1 MPTDATA
8 PFHAP
13 ARYALSLLAAA
24 LLLSSC
30 SGSDDAA
37 GPKPS
42 DPPERS
48 RTSAS
53 SLPAKPSPT
62 PLQAAD
68 GSDVKA
74 CRNADCEILLRG
86 TVEIPVRPS
95 FGVVGFTLSHEEP
108 NTVTFDV
115 QRPEYGNAS
124 GYIAG
129 TGFLSLANGVT
140 VTVEEIDSRGAVLRF
155 EPKAKDRKN
164 DRAAGSEGLSLI
176 NG

>member
-13 ARYALSLLAAA
+13 ARYALSLLAAV

-30 SGSDDAA
+30 SDSDDAA
-37 GPKPS
+37 DAKPS
-42 DPPERS
+42 DRPERS

-53 SLPAKPSPT
+53 PSPKKPSPT
-62 PLQAAD
+62 PLHAAD

-74 CRNADCEILLRG
+74 CWNADCEILLRG
-86 TVEIPVRPS
+86 TAEIPVRPG
-95 FGVVGFTLSHEEP
+95 FGITGFTLGHEKP
-108 NTVTFDV
+108 NTMTFDV
-115 QRPEYGNAS
+115 RRPEYGNAS

-140 VTVEEIDSRGAVLRF
+140 VTIKEIDSRGAVLRF
-155 EPKAKDRKN
+155 EPKAKDRKS